1 MFEPHKSLHCSF
13 FRMSRSCRHDCR
25 LIIEGINLS
34 VRVERGTVSQGTK
47 RVGDRDSTLTLS
59 KHDSVAI
66 PLTVAANSTPVC
78 NSTYTRR
85 SANDPEMNTFINT
98 LHLNPTIF
106 QQ

>member
-1 MFEPHKSLHCSF
+1 MFEPHKSLHCSL

-59 KHDSVAI
+59 KHDSVAV
-66 PLTVAANSTPVC
+66 PLLTVAANSTPVC
-78 NSTYTRR
+78 GNIYTRR
-85 SANDPEMNTFINT
+85 SANKHFY
-98 LHLNPTIF
+98 
-106 QQ
+106 

>member
-1 MFEPHKSLHCSF
+1 MFEPHKSLHCSL

-47 RVGDRDSTLTLS
+47 RVGDRDSTLTLTLS
-59 KHDSVAI
+59 KHDSVAV

-78 NSTYTRR
+78 GNIYTRR
-85 SANDPEMNTFINT
+85 SANKHFY
-98 LHLNPTIF
+98 
-106 QQ
+106 